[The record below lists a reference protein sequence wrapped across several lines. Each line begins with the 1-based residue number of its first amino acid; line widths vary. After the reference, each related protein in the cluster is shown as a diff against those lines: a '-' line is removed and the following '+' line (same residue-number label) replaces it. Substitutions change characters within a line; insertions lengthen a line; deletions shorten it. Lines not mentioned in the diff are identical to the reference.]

1 MSLSQQFPELF
12 ALHGGAEA
20 QPASSTANDGA
31 PPAQPEAWAGLLAA
45 VPAGPGKAALM
56 ELLTIVAAHPVK
68 VWGQSQEGSW
78 VCGIE
83 ADEPWKAAHAALWGK
98 ARGLWARALGVLAAH
113 CQEHLP
119 LQRAAAGPSPAN
131 PGAGQTTPGA

>member
-12 ALHGGAEA
+12 ALHGGAGS
-20 QPASSTANDGA
+20 QPAAGLAGA
-31 PPAQPEAWAGLLAA
+31 DAVPGSDAAWAGMLAA
-45 VPAGPGKAALM
+45 IPAGPGKAALL
-56 ELLTIVAAHPVK
+56 ELLAIVAAHPVK
-68 VWGQSQEGSW
+68 VWGQQQEGSW

-83 ADEPWKAAHAALWGK
+83 AEESWKDANAALWGK
-98 ARGLWARALGVLAAH
+98 ARGLWARALGVLAGH

-119 LQRAAAGPSPAN
+119 LQRVAAGPSRAN